1 MISFWETKHFTQ
13 YDFIIIGSGLTGLSL
28 AAEIKENNPLKSVL
42 VLERGLFPSGAST
55 KNAGFACFGSVSELI
70 SDIDLIGEST
80 VVEMVKNRVNGLSIL
95 RNRLTDKHLDFKP
108 FGGYELIFNEGNTD
122 WNYNLNR
129 LNKLLKDF
137 FKSNVFSFTPHL
149 VNEFGFNKAVVKSLI
164 FNPFEAQIDTGLMMK
179 SLIEYVSRLGVKIIT
194 GPDVVNYSIIN
205 NNVELEV
212 KSVNGVA
219 SIFKASKVAF
229 CTNAFTKQFFPNLE
243 IIPGRGQVLVTKP
256 IDNLKIKGTFHFD
269 DGYYYFRNFNDR
281 IIFGGGRNLDFE
293 NEKTLEFGNTNL
305 IQDRLKK
312 YLEEVIIP
320 GVNFEIDQKWSG
332 IMAFGHNKQPIIEK
346 INDNIFVGARLNG
359 MGVAI
364 SSNVA
369 KQLAEKML

>member
-1 MISFWETKHFTQ
+1 MISFWESKHFTQ
-13 YDFIIIGSGLTGLSL
+13 YDFIIIGSGITGLSL
-28 AAEIKENNPLKSVL
+28 AAEIKENNPLKTVL

-70 SDIDLIGEST
+70 SDIDLIGESA

-108 FGGYELIFNEGNTD
+108 FGGYELIFNEGNID
-122 WNYNLNR
+122 WNYNLIR

-137 FKSNVFSFTPHL
+137 FKSKVFSFEPHL
-149 VNEFGFNKAVVKSLI
+149 VSEFGFNNALVKSLI
-164 FNPFEAQIDTGLMMK
+164 CNPFEAQIDTGLMMK
-179 SLIEYVSRLGVKIIT
+179 SLIEYVSQLGVKIIT
-194 GPDVVNYSIIN
+194 GAEVINYSIVN

-212 KSVNGVA
+212 KSVNGI
-219 SIFKASKVAF
+219 SNNFKALKVAF
-229 CTNAFTKQFFPNLE
+229 CTNAFTNQFFPNLE

-293 NEKTLEFGNTNL
+293 NETTFELGNTDL
-305 IQDRLKK
+305 IQNRLKT

-320 GVNFEIDQKWSG
+320 GISFEIDQKWSG
-332 IMAFGHNKQPIIEK
+332 IMAFGQNKQPIIEK
-346 INDNIFVGARLNG
+346 INENVFVGARLNG

>member
-70 SDIDLIGEST
+70 SDIDLIGERT

-108 FGGYELIFNEGNTD
+108 FGGYELIFIEGNTD

-129 LNKLLKDF
+129 LNKLLEDF

-149 VNEFGFNKAVVKSLI
+149 VNEFGFNKALIKSI
-164 FNPFEAQIDTGLMMK
+164 ICNPFEAQIDTGLMMK
-179 SLIEYVSRLGVKIIT
+179 SLIEYVSQLGVKIIT
-194 GPDVVNYSIIN
+194 GAEVINYSIVN

-219 SIFKASKVAF
+219 SIFKASKIAF
-229 CTNAFTKQFFPNLE
+229 CSNAFTKKFFPNLE

-256 IDNLKIKGTFHFD
+256 IDNLKINGTFHFD

-281 IIFGGGRNLDFE
+281 IIFGGGRNLDFI
-293 NEKTLEFGNTNL
+293 NETTLEFGNTDL
-305 IQDRLKK
+305 IQDTLNTF
-312 YLEEVIIP
+312 LEEVIIP
-320 GVNFEIDQKWSG
+320 GINFEIDQKWSG

-346 INDNIFVGARLNG
+346 INDNVFVGARLNG

>member
-1 MISFWETKHFTQ
+1 MISFWESKHFTQ
-13 YDFIIIGSGLTGLSL
+13 YDFIIIGSGITGLSL
-28 AAEIKENNPLKSVL
+28 AAEIKENNPLKTVL

-70 SDIDLIGEST
+70 SDIDLIGESA

-108 FGGYELIFNEGNTD
+108 FGGYELIFNEGNID

-137 FKSNVFSFTPHL
+137 FKSNVFSFEPHL
-149 VNEFGFNKAVVKSLI
+149 VSEFGFNNALVKSLI
-164 FNPFEAQIDTGLMMK
+164 CNPFEAQIDTGLMMK
-179 SLIEYVSRLGVKIIT
+179 SLIEYVSQLGVKIIT
-194 GPDVVNYSIIN
+194 GAEVINYSIVN

-212 KSVNGVA
+212 KSVNGI
-219 SIFKASKVAF
+219 SNNFKALKVAF
-229 CTNAFTKQFFPNLE
+229 CTNAFTNQFFPNLE

-293 NEKTLEFGNTNL
+293 NETTLELGYTDL
-305 IQDRLKK
+305 IQNRLKT
-312 YLEEVIIP
+312 YLEEVIVP
-320 GVNFEIDQKWSG
+320 GISFEIDQKWSG
-332 IMAFGHNKQPIIEK
+332 IMAFGQNKQPIIEK
-346 INDNIFVGARLNG
+346 INENVFVGARLNG

>member
-1 MISFWETKHFTQ
+1 MISFWESKHFTQ
-13 YDFIIIGSGLTGLSL
+13 YDFIIIGSGITGLSL
-28 AAEIKENNPLKSVL
+28 AAEIKENNPLKTVL

-70 SDIDLIGEST
+70 SDIDLIGESA

-108 FGGYELIFNEGNTD
+108 FGGYELIFNEGNID

-137 FKSNVFSFTPHL
+137 FKSNVFSFAPHL
-149 VNEFGFNKAVVKSLI
+149 LSEFGFNNALVKSLI
-164 FNPFEAQIDTGLMMK
+164 CNPFEAQIDTGLMMK
-179 SLIEYVSRLGVKIIT
+179 SLIEYVSQLGVKIIT
-194 GPDVVNYSIIN
+194 GAEVINYSIVN

-212 KSVNGVA
+212 KSVNGI
-219 SIFKASKVAF
+219 SNNFKALKVAF
-229 CTNAFTKQFFPNLE
+229 CTNAFTNQFFPNLE

-293 NEKTLEFGNTNL
+293 NETTLELGYTDL
-305 IQDRLKK
+305 IQNRLKT

-320 GVNFEIDQKWSG
+320 GISFEIDQKWSG
-332 IMAFGHNKQPIIEK
+332 IMAFGQNKQPIIEK
-346 INDNIFVGARLNG
+346 INENVFVGARLNG

>member
-1 MISFWETKHFTQ
+1 MISFWESKHFTQ
-13 YDFIIIGSGLTGLSL
+13 YDFIIIGSGITGLSL
-28 AAEIKENNPLKSVL
+28 AAEIKENNPLKTVL

-70 SDIDLIGEST
+70 SDIDLIGESA

-108 FGGYELIFNEGNTD
+108 FGGYELIFNEANID

-149 VNEFGFNKAVVKSLI
+149 VSEFGFNNALVKSLI
-164 FNPFEAQIDTGLMMK
+164 CNPFEAQIDTGLMMK
-179 SLIEYVSRLGVKIIT
+179 SLIEYVSQLGVKIIT
-194 GPDVVNYSIIN
+194 GAEVINYSIVN

-212 KSVNGVA
+212 KSVNGI
-219 SIFKASKVAF
+219 SNNFKALKVAF
-229 CTNAFTKQFFPNLE
+229 CTNAFTNQFFPNLE

-293 NEKTLEFGNTNL
+293 NETTLELGYTDL
-305 IQDRLKK
+305 IQNRLKT

-320 GVNFEIDQKWSG
+320 GISFEIDQKWSG
-332 IMAFGHNKQPIIEK
+332 IMAFGQNKQPIIEK
-346 INDNIFVGARLNG
+346 INENVFVGARLNG

>member
-1 MISFWETKHFTQ
+1 MISFWESKHFTQ
-13 YDFIIIGSGLTGLSL
+13 YDFIIIGSGITGLSL
-28 AAEIKENNPLKSVL
+28 AAEIKENNPLKTVL

-70 SDIDLIGEST
+70 SDIDLIGESA

-108 FGGYELIFNEGNTD
+108 FGGYELIFNEGNID

-137 FKSNVFSFTPHL
+137 FKSNVFSFEPHL
-149 VNEFGFNKAVVKSLI
+149 VSEFGFNNALVKSLI
-164 FNPFEAQIDTGLMMK
+164 CNPFEAQIDTGLMMI
-179 SLIEYVSRLGVKIIT
+179 SLIEYVSQLGVKIIT
-194 GPDVVNYSIIN
+194 GAEVINYSIVN

-212 KSVNGVA
+212 KSVNGI
-219 SIFKASKVAF
+219 SNNFKALKVAF
-229 CTNAFTKQFFPNLE
+229 CTNAFTNQFFPNLE
-243 IIPGRGQVLVTKP
+243 ISPGRGQVIVTKP

-293 NEKTLEFGNTNL
+293 NETTLELGYTDL
-305 IQDRLKK
+305 IQNRLKT
-312 YLEEVIIP
+312 YLEEVIVP
-320 GVNFEIDQKWSG
+320 GISFEIDQKWSG
-332 IMAFGHNKQPIIEK
+332 IMAFGQNKQPIIEK
-346 INDNIFVGARLNG
+346 INENVFVGARLNG

>member
-1 MISFWETKHFTQ
+1 
-13 YDFIIIGSGLTGLSL
+13 
-28 AAEIKENNPLKSVL
+28 
-42 VLERGLFPSGAST
+42 
-55 KNAGFACFGSVSELI
+55 
-70 SDIDLIGEST
+70 
-80 VVEMVKNRVNGLSIL
+80 
-95 RNRLTDKHLDFKP
+95 
-108 FGGYELIFNEGNTD
+108 
-122 WNYNLNR
+122 
-129 LNKLLKDF
+129 LLKDF

-149 VNEFGFNKAVVKSLI
+149 VSEFGFNNALVKSLI
-164 FNPFEAQIDTGLMMK
+164 CNPFEAQIDTGLMMK
-179 SLIEYVSRLGVKIIT
+179 SLIEYVSQLGAKIIT
-194 GPDVVNYSIIN
+194 GVEVINYSIVN

-212 KSVNGVA
+212 KSVNGI
-219 SIFKASKVAF
+219 SNNFKALKVAF
-229 CTNAFTKQFFPNLE
+229 CTNAFTNQFFTNLE

-293 NEKTLEFGNTNL
+293 NETTLELGYTDL
-305 IQDRLKK
+305 IQIRLKT

-320 GVNFEIDQKWSG
+320 GISFEIDQKWSG
-332 IMAFGHNKQPIIEK
+332 IMAFGQNKQPIIEK
-346 INDNIFVGARLNG
+346 INENVFVGARLNG

>member
-149 VNEFGFNKAVVKSLI
+149 ISEFGFNKALVKSLI
-164 FNPFEAQIDTGLMMK
+164 CNPFEAQIDTGLMMK

-194 GPDVVNYSIIN
+194 GADVVNYSIIN

-219 SIFKASKVAF
+219 SIFKASKIAF
-229 CTNAFTKQFFPNLE
+229 CTNAFTKQLFPNLE
-243 IIPGRGQVLVTKP
+243 ITPGRGQVLVTKP

-281 IIFGGGRNLDFE
+281 IIFGGGRNLDFK
-293 NEKTLEFGNTNL
+293 NETTLELGNTDL
-305 IQDRLKK
+305 IQNRLKT

-320 GVNFEIDQKWSG
+320 GIDFEIDQKWSG

-346 INDNIFVGARLNG
+346 INDNVFVGARLNG